1 VLEAG
6 QQRQSRNVNPA
17 KAMSIKKIDR
27 AQWVSYF
34 DTFSKR
40 LIQTHRTDYAEIRV
54 FSPEDGAQPE
64 TSWLPL
70 AGITYD
76 PRSDL
81 LEVLV
86 ENMDH
91 LVLHPEEIYVDETA
105 TGILSSL
112 EVIRK
117 DGTKEIVEVR

>member
-1 VLEAG
+1 MD
-6 QQRQSRNVNPA
+6 VNTG
-17 KAMSIKKIDR
+17 KAMSIKKIDKP
-27 AQWVSYF
+27 QWGSYF
-34 DTFSKR
+34 DTFSKK
-40 LIQTHRTDYAEIRV
+40 LIHTHRTDYVEIRV

-76 PRSDL
+76 PKNDL
-81 LEVLV
+81 LEILV

-91 LVLHPEEIYVDETA
+91 LVLHPDEIYVDETD